1 MGSLHCSRK
10 TTGLDPGLARS
21 VAAPDASSRVTEPA
35 RARQGA
41 YRGMKGRRARQLDA
55 REASLS
61 LRVVRGLVEAVEQ
74 MGVSRDELLQ
84 SAQLE
89 PAQLDYEEACVP
101 RSVVYRLCERAVDL
115 TGDPAFGLHW
125 CERLCG
131 TAFNPVSHLAAHAAT
146 LRQGFES
153 LHRFHRLL
161 NDQPS
166 FRLSEGDDKVTVHCF
181 NLSGASLRMQ
191 RVASEMLVLGIIR
204 LIRSFCPQARVDEVS
219 FDYPTPEYDNEYM
232 RVLELVPRFAQPETL
247 IVFDRALM
255 NTASLHKDEDVHD
268 ALRVIAERRILR
280 LIEHTPFTLRVR
292 DLLVEQGPTHP
303 DMDRVAR
310 ALGLSKRSLRR
321 RLVSEGSSY
330 KSIVKEALAIVAKRY
345 LREKRLTIQ
354 ETAYEMGFA
363 DSSTF
368 HRAFKRWTGNTP
380 GSYQDMRF
388 EQPS

>member
-1 MGSLHCSRK
+1 MLHCSRK
-10 TTGLDPGLARS
+10 TNGLEPGLARS
-21 VAAPDASSRVTEPA
+21 VAAPSSSPHVTEPA
-35 RARQGA
+35 RPRRGTF
-41 YRGMKGRRARQLDA
+41 RGMKRRRVRLDA
-55 REASLS
+55 REASMS
-61 LRVVRGLVEAVEQ
+61 LRVVRGLVEAAEQ
-74 MGVSRDELLQ
+74 AGVSREELLR
-84 SAQLE
+84 AAE
-89 PAQLDYEEACVP
+89 LDQAELDQEEASVS
-101 RSVVYRLCERAVDL
+101 RSVVYRLCECALDL

-125 CERLCG
+125 SESLCAA
-131 TAFNPVSHLAAHAAT
+131 AFNPVSHLVTHSAT

-161 NDQPS
+161 NAEPS
-166 FRLSEGDDKVTVHCF
+166 FRVSEDGDKVTVHCLD
-181 NLSGASLRMQ
+181 LSEASLGMQ

-204 LIRSFCPQARVDEVS
+204 LIRSFCPQARIDDVS
-219 FDYPTPEYDNEYM
+219 FAHATPEYHGEYT
-232 RVLELVPRFAQPETL
+232 RLLALVPRFEQPETL
-247 IVFDRALM
+247 IVFDSALM
-255 NTASLHKDEDVHD
+255 NTASLHKDEDVHE
-268 ALRVIAERRILR
+268 ALRAIAERRILQ
-280 LIEHTPFTLRVR
+280 LSQHTPFTLRVR

-303 DMDRVAR
+303 DMDRIAR

-330 KSIVKEALAIVAKRY
+330 KAIVKEALAIVAKRY

-380 GSYQDMRF
+380 GSYRDTRF